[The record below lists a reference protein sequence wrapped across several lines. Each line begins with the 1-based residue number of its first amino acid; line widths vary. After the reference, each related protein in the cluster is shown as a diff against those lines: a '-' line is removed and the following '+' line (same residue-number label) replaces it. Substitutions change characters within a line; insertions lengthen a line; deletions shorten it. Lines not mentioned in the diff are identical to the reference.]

1 MGIRPGRAVHSRRA
15 CVDPVG
21 GTADDRPPPHRARP
35 PARARSTLLPGLD
48 GMNSRD
54 AAQREPSYPR
64 ELFMRAVVQGI
75 ASCIDYDKVLR
86 AAGPPGAQQISADR
100 ETGQ

>member
-1 MGIRPGRAVHSRRA
+1 
-15 CVDPVG
+15 
-21 GTADDRPPPHRARP
+21 
-35 PARARSTLLPGLD
+35 
-48 GMNSRD
+48 MNSRD

-75 ASCIDYDKVLR
+75 ASCIDYDKALR

-100 ETGQ
+100 EKGQ